1 MAMPGQ
7 NPLDKSAPEVEA
19 TEKRSLPSSPVE
31 RQKDRVRLI
40 QHSSLKLRLQLR
52 LAVLQ
57 SLLNRDS
64 FWARGRRLGDLRQ
77 MLAASQAVVSAWDG
91 SELVGFGRATSDGV
105 YRAVLW
111 DVVVAA
117 KHQGKGLGSD
127 LVAMLLRHRFVA
139 KAERVYLM
147 TTNSAGFYT
156 KLKFHE
162 HHGQKL
168 MIHESELQSNGN
180 GKQ

>member
-1 MAMPGQ
+1 
-7 NPLDKSAPEVEA
+7 
-19 TEKRSLPSSPVE
+19 
-31 RQKDRVRLI
+31 
-40 QHSSLKLRLQLR
+40 
-52 LAVLQ
+52 
-57 SLLNRDS
+57 
-64 FWARGRRLGDLRQ
+64 